1 MEGFHM
7 DARLDHLVCWVSDQ
21 VASLYFYEQVIG
33 LQGVRTEEFREGKA
47 GFPSVRISTETIID
61 LMAHDFATGIEEGT
75 GVKGS
80 AGHPLNH
87 FCLAVSRED
96 FDAVQVRLKDHGIKV
111 TGSGSN
117 SFGAQGIAPE
127 TIFFPDPDG
136 NVIEVRY
143 YR

>member
-1 MEGFHM
+1 M

-21 VASLYFYEQVIG
+21 FAALRFYEQVIG
-33 LQGVRTEEFREGKA
+33 LPGVRAEEFREGEA
-47 GFPSVRISTETIID
+47 GFPSVRISADTIID
-61 LMAHDFATGIEEGT
+61 LMAHDVSTGVEEGT
-75 GVKGS
+75 GVTGS

-87 FCLAVSRED
+87 FCLAVGRED
-96 FDAVQVRLKDHGIKV
+96 FDALQVRLKDHGVEV

-127 TIFFPDPDG
+127 TIFFPDLDG